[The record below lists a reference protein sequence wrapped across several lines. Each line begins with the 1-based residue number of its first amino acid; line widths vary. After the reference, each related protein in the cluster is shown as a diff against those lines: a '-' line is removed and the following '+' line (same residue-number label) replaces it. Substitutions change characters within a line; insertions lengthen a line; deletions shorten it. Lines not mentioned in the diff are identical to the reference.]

1 MTGVDQHRV
10 GDTVVNGPSRPAGKT
25 SMDARIGHHHTRE
38 WLALTTL
45 CVSLLVVS
53 LDTTVLN
60 VALPTLVRDL
70 HMSSSGLE
78 WVVDAYMVVFA
89 GLLLTAGDLGDRLG
103 RKRVLFA
110 GMAVFGGGSALSAFS
125 GNTGELIAAR
135 SLMGIGGALIMPAT
149 LSILTN
155 VFVEPRERAKA
166 IGIWSGTSGLGV
178 ALGPIVG
185 GWLLERFWWGSVFL
199 VNVPIVVLGI
209 LAGIWL
215 LPESR
220 DPGAKRVDVLGSI
233 LSIAGLGTLVYSII
247 EAPNHGWLSMESI
260 ATFALGTVLTVAF
273 VIWEL
278 HSDHPML
285 NVHFFRRARFSSA
298 SVAVALAIFALS
310 GALFVLTQYLQFVR
324 GYTALQTGLEIAP
337 IALVLAAAS
346 AVSTFIERRTGTK
359 AIVAVGLAIVAGGLF
374 ELSQVTTSSSYTS
387 VLAAMLVMGL
397 GLGIAM
403 APATESIMGS
413 LPRERAGVGS
423 ATNSTVMQ
431 VGGALGVAILGSAL
445 STKYTA
451 HIGALLASYGRH
463 VPAQVVH
470 AIRSSLGGALAVAH
484 KVGGAGGAALAH
496 AARGG
501 FVSGMD
507 LALALGA
514 AVTLAGVVVAL
525 VFLPSRPPDE
535 TDVQDASPPGVASRI
550 YRQEPDGVVPARSST
565 PGSTTKLEATELE
578 AQGSAPV
585 LEAPGPV
592 GTVAS
597 NRR

>member
-1 MTGVDQHRV
+1 MHYGMTGIDQRFLETTDAGSPLLPHHQRNLDAHQGRHR
-10 GDTVVNGPSRPAGKT
+10 SRQ
-25 SMDARIGHHHTRE
+25 
-38 WLALTTL
+38 WLALSTL

-78 WVVDAYMVVFA
+78 WVVDAYLVVFA

-103 RKRVLFA
+103 RKKVLFA
-110 GMAVFGGGSALSAFS
+110 GMTIFGGGSALSAFS
-125 GNTGELIAAR
+125 ASTGELIAAR
-135 SLMGIGGALIMPAT
+135 ALMGVGGALIMPAT

-199 VNVPIVVLGI
+199 VNVPIVALGI
-209 LAGIWL
+209 IAGIWL

-220 DPGAKRVDVLGSI
+220 DPGAKRVDVLGSV

-247 EAPNHGWLSMESI
+247 EAPNHGWLGAWSI
-260 ATFALGTVLTVAF
+260 STFVLGAALTTAF
-273 VIWEL
+273 VLWEL

-285 NVHFFRRARFSSA
+285 NVHFFARARFSSA

-310 GALFVLTQYLQFVR
+310 GALFVLTQYLQLVR
-324 GYTALQTGLEIAP
+324 GYTALQTGLDIAP

-346 AVSTFIERRTGTK
+346 AVSSFIERRTGTK
-359 AIVAVGLAIVAGGLF
+359 AIVAVGLAIVAAGLY
-374 ELSQVTTSSSYTS
+374 ELSQVTSSSSYSS

-445 STKYTA
+445 STKYVA
-451 HIGALLASYGRH
+451 HVGSLLASYGHH
-463 VPAQVVH
+463 VPAQVAA

-484 KVGGAGGAALAH
+484 KVGGPGGSALAH

-507 LALALGA
+507 VALGIGA
-514 AVTLAGVVVAL
+514 AVTLGGVVVAL

-535 TDVQDASPPGVASRI
+535 TDIQAFQEARSRSAATEDVHSLCTAAEPDASRVDSA
-550 YRQEPDGVVPARSST
+550 
-565 PGSTTKLEATELE
+565 
-578 AQGSAPV
+578 APV
-585 LEAPGPV
+585 SIPAMAPGPV
-592 GTVAS
+592 A
-597 NRR
+597 RKQP